1 MKLKDYAARIAE
13 LAKKYP
19 NVEVVYS
26 SDDEGNSFQKVN
38 FLPDAGRFR
47 GGQWTTEWD
56 LGENG
61 KKKINAV
68 CLN

>member
-26 SDDEGNSFQKVN
+26 SDDEGNSFQKVS
-38 FLPDAGRFR
+38 FFPDAGRFDA
-47 GGQWTTEWD
+47 GKWKIEKD
-56 LGENG
+56 LDERERV
-61 KKKINAV
+61 NAV

>member
-26 SDDEGNSFQKVN
+26 SDEEGNSFQKVC
-38 FLPDAGRFR
+38 FLPDVGRFR
-47 GGQWTTEWD
+47 GGEWTTEWD
-56 LGENG
+56 LGEQKG
-61 KKKINAV
+61 KINAV
-68 CLN
+68 CIN